1 MTPSDIDRVQTYLR
15 RLLGSDRIAIV
26 EPKRAGQTVEI
37 MVGDEVIGTLHRDD
51 EDGEVSY
58 SAMLSILEEDLPPLP
73 KAAAAPARPQK
84 PVLVET
90 RPLPAKRPR

>member
-15 RLLGSDRIAIV
+15 RLLGSDKIRIAA
-26 EPKRAGQTVEI
+26 PRRAGQTVEI
-37 MVGDEVIGTLHRDD
+37 MVEDEVIGTLHRDD

-58 SAMLSILEEDLPPLP
+58 SAMLSILEEDLPPIAL
-73 KAAAAPARPQK
+73 AAPAKPQK

-90 RPLPAKRPR
+90 RALPKRPR

>member
-15 RLLGSDRIAIV
+15 RLLGSDRITIV
-26 EPKRAGQTVEI
+26 APKRAGQTVEI
-37 MVGDEVIGTLHRDD
+37 MVNDEVLGTLHRDD

-58 SAMLSILEEDLPPLP
+58 SAMLSILEEDLPP
-73 KAAAAPARPQK
+73 KALAAPARPAK

-90 RPLPAKRPR
+90 RALPAKKPR